1 MRVRPYPSIPYNS
14 TSLSL
19 VKVNVTGL
27 YQRWLIL
34 QYHTSDTAATLNVL
48 GYFRPTAS
56 LVWAG
61 KRSDAAMVFLKLFL
75 VLRRRACTVS
85 MNRFRP
91 WDPSMT
97 KEWKSATRAQIFNFW
112 ELPKAWEA
120 LLAFLLKPKA
130 SWSPMKI
137 SSNKN
142 PTGFERK
149 TKWTSYSRNFCSN
162 LQKMHFIQQ
171 SLPIVELI
179 SFDFIFHPTNLFPR
193 CITGPHALSPGSE
206 TGHSA
211 ALSRARQTFRILLEF
226 WDLTCHSLT

>member
-1 MRVRPYPSIPYNS
+1 MRVRPYPSIPSNS

-27 YQRWLIL
+27 YQPWLIL

-56 LVWAG
+56 LVWEK
-61 KRSDAAMVFLKLFL
+61 KRRGDGFLKLFL
-75 VLRRRACTVS
+75 VLRRRAGTVS

-97 KEWKSATRAQIFNFW
+97 KEWKSATRAQIFNCW

-149 TKWTSYSRNFCSN
+149 N
-162 LQKMHFIQQ
+162 KM
-171 SLPIVELI
+171 
-179 SFDFIFHPTNLFPR
+179 DFL
-193 CITGPHALSPGSE
+193 
-206 TGHSA
+206 
-211 ALSRARQTFRILLEF
+211 
-226 WDLTCHSLT
+226 